1 MTMNMPSSVHS
12 QVTAA
17 IERANHLRGQGDL
30 KGAVQAY
37 LQAAERVETVPAALC
52 LALARLYLQ
61 LNDIPEL
68 IRWATAV
75 VDAGDDFRSWLSAA
89 TLIKNATAWKTSN
102 PKRVARVAI
111 AGSFT
116 TAQLNALLPLA
127 ALRYGIQLE
136 VWEGPYGQYRQE
148 LLDSQ
153 SALYSFRPDFI
164 LLAVHEGELALPSMS
179 DNHERDVAQE
189 TTRWT
194 SLWETAAVHS
204 SARVM
209 QFNFAL
215 PAEAPFGHLGRRLPG
230 SRYAMT
236 HAVNASLGVAAGT
249 SVDIVDC
256 DRLSALI
263 GKEQWIDPRYWH
275 LSKQAISMRA
285 LPLLARHVASVLAA
299 DLGLSR
305 KCLVLDLD
313 NTLWGGII
321 AEDGLEGI
329 QLGGGVAGEAFVA
342 FQDYIRQLKD
352 KGVILAVCSKNN
364 EADAKEPFERHP
376 DMRLTLDD
384 FAAFFANWDP
394 KPDNLVRVAQSLN
407 IGLDALVFADDNP
420 IECAAVR
427 RALPQVD
434 VISLSGDPSY
444 FARELSRYLLFETTS
459 FTADDARRTE
469 QYRARAHAARL
480 EQSAGS
486 VEELWTSLDMTA
498 SIAPFDELSL
508 SRLVQL
514 IGKTNQFNLTTRR
527 HSQAQVEGFIQDPA
541 CIHFSVRLRDR
552 FADHGLVAL
561 LIAKQNDSS
570 VEIDT
575 WLMSCR
581 VIGRSL
587 EKTMLAYLCQQ
598 AALRGITRI
607 RGLYIPTVKN
617 EPVKDLY
624 SKLGFAQSGKLDTT
638 EVWDYDVAT
647 RGPIENLFIKIVT
660 LEDPNGDSP
669 AVGAQ
674 QHTLSG
680 PAI

>member
-1 MTMNMPSSVHS
+1 MTMNMPSSMDS
-12 QVTAA
+12 QLTAA
-17 IERANHLRGQGDL
+17 IDRANHLKRHGDL
-30 KGAVQAY
+30 RGAIQEC
-37 LQAAERVETVPAALC
+37 LQTAERVEPVPAPLC

-75 VDAGDDFRSWLSAA
+75 VDAGDDFPSWLSAA
-89 TLIKNATAWKTSN
+89 TLIKNATSWKTAN
-102 PKRVARVAI
+102 AKRVARVAI

-127 ALRYGIQLE
+127 ALRHGIQLE
-136 VWEGPYGQYRQE
+136 MWEAPYGQHRQE

-153 SALYSFRPDFI
+153 SALYRFRPDFI
-164 LLAVHEGELALPSMS
+164 LLAVHEGDLALPAMS
-179 DNHERDVAQE
+179 NGPEGDVAEE
-189 TTRWT
+189 TARWT
-194 SLWETAAVHS
+194 SLWDAAALHS
-204 SARVM
+204 SARII

-236 HAVNASLGVAAGT
+236 HAVNASLGAAAGT
-249 SVDIVDC
+249 RADIVDC
-256 DRLSALI
+256 DRLSALV
-263 GKEQWIDPRYWH
+263 GKDQWIDPRYWH
-275 LSKQAISMRA
+275 LSKQAISMNA
-285 LPLLARHVASVLAA
+285 LPLLVRHVTAVLGA

-329 QLGGGVAGEAFVA
+329 QLGGGVVGEAFVA
-342 FQDYIRQLKD
+342 FQDYIRLLKD

-376 DMRLTLDD
+376 DMRLKLDD

-394 KPDNLVRVAQSLN
+394 KPDNLVRVAQGLN
-407 IGLDALVFADDNP
+407 IGLEALVFADDNP

-434 VISLSGDPSY
+434 VIALSGDPSY
-444 FARELSRYLLFETTS
+444 FARELSRYLWFES
-459 FTADDARRTE
+459 ASLTAEDARRTE
-469 QYRARAHAARL
+469 QYRARAQASRL
-480 EQSAGS
+480 EQSVS
-486 VEELWTSLDMTA
+486 SIEELWTSLDMTA
-498 SIAPFDELSL
+498 SVAPFDELTL
-508 SRLVQL
+508 PRIVQL

-527 HSQAQVEGFIQDPA
+527 HSQAQVEAFMQDPE
-541 CIHFSVRLRDR
+541 CIHFFVRLRDR
-552 FADHGLVAL
+552 FADHGLVGL

-570 VEIDT
+570 IEIDT

-598 AALRGITRI
+598 AALRGVTRI
-607 RGLYIPTVKN
+607 RGLYIPTAKN

-660 LEDPNGDSP
+660 LGDPNGDSP
-669 AVGAQ
+669 AVGTQ
-674 QHTLSG
+674 PHTLSG